1 MGSDGGYDNPNFT
14 PYIDR
19 SVVHRNAKCP
29 CINSFEL
36 FIPQPGIGWVRGESF
51 ELLPE
56 FNSNF
61 FRKVIQSFQN
71 GVGNDD
77 VNRQS
82 VFEPLSLI

>member
-1 MGSDGGYDNPNFT
+1 MGPNGGYNNSHLT
-14 PYIDR
+14 PYIGR

-29 CINSFEL
+29 RINSFEL
-36 FIPQPGIGWVRGESF
+36 FIPQTGIGRICSESF

-56 FNSNF
+56 FNSDF
-61 FRKVIQSFQN
+61 FRKVIQPFQN

-77 VNRQS
+77 VSRQS